1 MYLCFSAICWHQD
14 SPISFDGKTFKLC
27 CFKHRSF
34 TWVLASRSFFQV
46 EQCHWEGK
54 LCLYI
59 LRNVIC
65 SIRTSNVC
73 YTVPP
78 ICIFWWLTCFLL
90 FFFLNFY
97 FPLLSQSIV
106 YILILVAGNGIV
118 IYVMM
123 QVIEA
128 QADMPIL
135 GAVTLYSSLLTFTL
149 HVHPDRLDY
158 ADQVLVCIYWNYFW
172 ICIVYAL

>member
-1 MYLCFSAICWHQD
+1 MYVTLSHLFAYFGAYMFPSD
-14 SPISFDGKTFKLC
+14 
-27 CFKHRSF
+27 
-34 TWVLASRSFFQV
+34 
-46 EQCHWEGK
+46 
-54 LCLYI
+54 
-59 LRNVIC
+59 
-65 SIRTSNVC
+65 
-73 YTVPP
+73 
-78 ICIFWWLTCFLL
+78 

-158 ADQVLVCIYWNYFW
+158 ADQVLVCIY
-172 ICIVYAL
+172 